1 MGLAYTQT
9 QQRRKTNQIKEQH
22 VAIKIYK
29 KLMSNTKAKHICKL
43 KISIFWTD
51 QSLWCISGSIILNN
65 SISKQPLLT
74 KQRKIV
80 SFGKKRENFNK
91 NIIWIFLKKLKHY
104 NSIIFKKKLRLKNY
118 YDFVF
123 SINFH
128 SKLLIL
134 NFFKMIFM
142 KNDRVV

>member
-1 MGLAYTQT
+1 M
-9 QQRRKTNQIKEQH
+9 
-22 VAIKIYK
+22 
-29 KLMSNTKAKHICKL
+29 
-43 KISIFWTD
+43 
-51 QSLWCISGSIILNN
+51 
-65 SISKQPLLT
+65 
-74 KQRKIV
+74 
-80 SFGKKRENFNK
+80 
-91 NIIWIFLKKLKHY
+91 IFLKKLKHY

-142 KNDRVV
+142 KNDRVVSFIWMLYFLKIKKEENWWNNSLPFFVFKFNPFIKIIIQFIFYKFKLINKHKLKIIIDLKGGANNFLCWKIRGFFFGKKKD